1 MDTTL
6 PLIEVELSKERK
18 VIHAFLDTG
27 ADENTISYE
36 VFACLNDVKLTPT
49 KVHFKDYSG
58 NLAPTLGRCV
68 IKMFV
73 QGLTSGDEFFV
84 THPNL

>member
-18 VIHAFLDTG
+18 VIQAFLDTG
-27 ADENTISYE
+27 ADDNIISYE
-36 VFACLNDVKLTPT
+36 LFACLNDVKLTPT
-49 KVHFKDYSG
+49 LVHFKDYSRH
-58 NLAPTLGRCV
+58 LASSFGRCV

-73 QGLTSGDEFFV
+73 QGLTCGDEFFV
-84 THPNL
+84 THPTL